1 MVRIATGNGD
11 FNNIYTPKGT
21 TMAANTV
28 TAIRDESFLDSFG
41 VNIHLQSGVDGNAYS
56 NVTNVLNDLA
66 YLGITNV
73 RDAIYPVGAG
83 QATFDAAYTA
93 LAQAGIKFDLCV
105 GSSNSDLTAAMAGI
119 NAFAKADPGAIK
131 AVEGPN
137 EINYFPFT
145 YNGQT
150 DQPAAIA
157 FQTALYKAVHSDP
170 LLAGVPVY
178 DFTGGSTN
186 EPISGLADYANIH
199 PYPANGDQPDWY
211 FGANNTADY
220 GAANLGPEVATEAG
234 YNSDTNATSGVSLDA
249 QAKMTLNQ
257 LLDATQQGFS
267 QIYLYELL
275 DENADP
281 NNTNSDQHW
290 GLFNNDNSPK
300 PVAVGIHNLEAIL
313 KDTAATATTFT
324 PGVLPYTVT
333 GLPWAGHTMLLEKS
347 TGAFDI
353 AVWNEQPIWDPSAGT
368 EIAVAPTSVVV
379 SLGSTFAK
387 VEVFAPLQGAA
398 PIQTLTNVSSVTL
411 SLADQPLIIETEPA
425 APPKPTPSPNG
436 TRITSAA
443 AKPIIDQAG
452 NAWTLVQSASTG
464 LQIAVNG
471 VVDGVTSNVVLLE
484 TLNGS
489 IVQENTSGNW
499 YSEPG
504 KSGPWKQIAAPEI
517 DITFGRHAKTAVVSG
532 VTVGTTSAA
541 GDTFVITAAGVA
553 QVTLG
558 GTAQTMTF
566 TGLSSVAVTG
576 GTGAATIGL
585 DGGTNSFVAG
595 TGALTITGGVGA
607 DAYTYHAGDALMTVK
622 DFSLAK
628 GDSLKVDKAL
638 QGSLAETSDGS
649 GGVIVSFGA
658 NDPGVH
664 LVGVSTI
671 AAARIHFV

>member
-1 MVRIATGNGD
+1 
-11 FNNIYTPKGT
+11 
-21 TMAANTV
+21 MAANTITSV
-28 TAIRDESFLDSFG
+28 RDESFLNSFG
-41 VNIHLQSGVDGNAYS
+41 VNIHLQSGVEGNAY
-56 NVTNVLNDLA
+56 TNVANILSDLA

-73 RDAIYPVGAG
+73 RDAIYPVGTG
-83 QATFDAAYTA
+83 QAGFDAAYTE
-93 LAQAGIKFDLCV
+93 LAKAGIRFDLCV

-119 NAFAKADPGAIK
+119 NAFEQADPGAI
-131 AVEGPN
+131 AAIEGPN

-150 DQPAAIA
+150 GQPAAIA
-157 FQTALYKAVHSDP
+157 FQTALYNAVHSDP

-186 EPISGLADYANIH
+186 EPIGGLADYANIH
-199 PYPANGDQPDWY
+199 PYPANGDQPAWY
-211 FGANNTADY
+211 FDANNTSDY

-234 YNSDTNATSGVSLDA
+234 YNTDTNATNGVSLDA
-249 QAKMTLNQ
+249 QAKMTLNE
-257 LLDATQQGFS
+257 LLDATQYGFS

-281 NNTNSDQHW
+281 NDTNPDQHW

-300 PVAVGIHNLEAIL
+300 PVAVAIHDLAAIL
-313 KDTAATATTFT
+313 KDPGAAAATFT

-353 AVWNEQPIWDPSAGT
+353 AVWNEQPIWDPTTQT
-368 EIAVAPTSVVV
+368 ELTIAPTSVVV
-379 SLGSTFAK
+379 GLGSTSAR
-387 VEVFAPLQGAA
+387 VEVFAPLRSSA
-398 PIQTLTNVSSVTL
+398 PIETLTNVSSVTL
-411 SLADQPLIIETEPA
+411 SLVDQPLIIETEPA
-425 APPKPTPSPNG
+425 PSPNG

-443 AKPIIDQAG
+443 AAPMIDQAG
-452 NAWTLVQSASTG
+452 NAWTLVQSASKG

-471 VVDGVTSNVVLLE
+471 VVESITSNVVLLE
-484 TLNGS
+484 TLNGR
-489 IVQENTSGNW
+489 IVQENTNGAW

-504 KSGPWKQIAAPEI
+504 KNGPWTHIAAPAI
-517 DITFGRHAKTAVVSG
+517 HITYGPHDSTADVSG
-532 VTVGTTSAA
+532 AAVRTTAAA
-541 GDTFVITAAGVA
+541 GDNFVVTAPGIA

-558 GTAQTMTF
+558 GISETMTF

-576 GTGAATIGL
+576 GTGAATIGV
-585 DGGTNSFVAG
+585 DGGTNSFTAG

-607 DAYTYHAGDALMTVK
+607 DAYIYHAGDGLMTVA

-628 GDSLKVDKAL
+628 GDSLTVDKSL
-638 QGSLAETSDGS
+638 QASLAETSDGN
-649 GGVIVSFGA
+649 GGVIVSFGG

-664 LVGVSTI
+664 LVGVATL
-671 AAARIHFV
+671 AAANIHFV